1 MQYSE
6 AWGDAFSCSGLSE
19 NQLNWDEAQ
28 DDFSWRKSWK
38 EKCKQLIIC
47 LIARGLDHWRPFVT
61 TNHKLSPWSSMNS
74 YTLFPVKDSLFFLRG
89 QEGRRAWKHLS
100 RTFRITL
107 KSAVNVFLTTF
118 WVFHSWWWFLRSSSH
133 LWMKAKNKVGNCN
146 TPCLTSRKSRLLAA
160 VVWQQSLSVSA
171 EQLVE
176 TVSLAIGVRVAD
188 YGGRQKCSWCV
199 YALFLVS
206 DQCHT
211 VIWFKVNAFWAFF
224 FGGGGLSLWT
234 VPITLNIWKD
244 TDGQTQQKGV
254 RPVLLPD

>member
-1 MQYSE
+1 M
-6 AWGDAFSCSGLSE
+6 
-19 NQLNWDEAQ
+19 
-28 DDFSWRKSWK
+28 
-38 EKCKQLIIC
+38 
-47 LIARGLDHWRPFVT
+47 
-61 TNHKLSPWSSMNS
+61 
-74 YTLFPVKDSLFFLRG
+74 
-89 QEGRRAWKHLS
+89 
-100 RTFRITL
+100 
-107 KSAVNVFLTTF
+107 FLTTF

-206 DQCHT
+206 DQCHA

-224 FGGGGLSLWT
+224 FRGGGLSLWT

>member
-1 MQYSE
+1 M
-6 AWGDAFSCSGLSE
+6 
-19 NQLNWDEAQ
+19 
-28 DDFSWRKSWK
+28 
-38 EKCKQLIIC
+38 
-47 LIARGLDHWRPFVT
+47 
-61 TNHKLSPWSSMNS
+61 
-74 YTLFPVKDSLFFLRG
+74 
-89 QEGRRAWKHLS
+89 
-100 RTFRITL
+100 
-107 KSAVNVFLTTF
+107 FLTTF

-206 DQCHT
+206 DQCHA

-224 FGGGGLSLWT
+224 SGGGGAIFVDCAYHVEYLEGHRWT
-234 VPITLNIWKD
+234 DSAEGRQACFTSRLKRLDDSVCYFGVTWHGCTLL
-244 TDGQTQQKGV
+244 Q
-254 RPVLLPD
+254 